1 MAVIAVYLGEP
12 CEDKINNMSF
22 NFFNDVLKFLGKR
35 INYEAVANLYGN
47 SFAKDAG
54 KAVQD
59 ANPLYKAPKVGRGM
73 MTMIDQIA
81 IIDNKK
87 PIKHEDEF
95 VAALFD
101 EESIM
106 KDKEESE

>member
-1 MAVIAVYLGEP
+1 
-12 CEDKINNMSF
+12 MSF

-54 KAVQD
+54 KAIQD
-59 ANPLYKAPKVGRGM
+59 ANPLYKPPKIGRGM
-73 MTMIDQIA
+73 MTMLDNIA
-81 IIDNKK
+81 IIERKK
-87 PIKHEDEF
+87 PIGSEDSF

-101 EESIM
+101 EEAISNSNS
-106 KDKEESE
+106 KEEE